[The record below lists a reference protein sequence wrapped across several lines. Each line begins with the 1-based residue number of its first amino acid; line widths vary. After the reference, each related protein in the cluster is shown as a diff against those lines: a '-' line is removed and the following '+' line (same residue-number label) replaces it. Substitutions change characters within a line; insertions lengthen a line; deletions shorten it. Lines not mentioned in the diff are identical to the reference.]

1 MAKKYAPA
9 LFEVMNRQKNTGKL
23 GVPKWWKPGAASS
36 QTPAE
41 AASEAAEARPEPTA
55 SDSPAAQEPEAGQ
68 QPEAGRTAADREPE
82 PKGPPAVQP
91 SDSQTSDW
99 RGTGEDENA
108 SDVSERA
115 LGRMPAVWL
124 EAGRVHMVLS
134 PIHAAVVGGALL
146 IVLLAS
152 YQLGRGVS
160 GQVATAGGDD
170 GLTLLDQKP
179 NPSVLEQPDGRAE
192 RTADRSGPRDAADQT
207 ETAPPEDELIV
218 GLRYVVLDTYAEK
231 DLASAE
237 FVQNWLQRV
246 HDVPTVLMQ
255 RKDRSYR
262 LIGTTGFDDSIP
274 GQKEACK
281 RYIERIESLGREC
294 GRELGRAKLQPYVFA
309 SPFDFVAAP

>member
-23 GVPKWWKPGAASS
+23 GVPKWWKPAAAS
-36 QTPAE
+36 P
-41 AASEAAEARPEPTA
+41 SEAAGETGEVRPEPTV
-55 SDSPAAQEPEAGQ
+55 SDSPLDLAPAQEL
-68 QPEAGRTAADREPE
+68 EAGRTAADREPAAE
-82 PKGPPAVQP
+82 HPPAVQP
-91 SDSQTSDW
+91 SGPHAL
-99 RGTGEDENA
+99 RRREAGEGQNA
-108 SDVSERA
+108 SDAGEPGS
-115 LGRMPAVWL
+115 GRMPAVWL
-124 EAGRVHMVLS
+124 ESGRVHMVLS
-134 PIHAAVVGGALL
+134 PMHAAVLGGVLL

-160 GQVATAGGDD
+160 GQVATAGAGD

-192 RTADRSGPRDAADQT
+192 RAGERSAPLEVADRTD
-207 ETAPPEDELIV
+207 TAPPQDELIV

-237 FVQNWLQRV
+237 FVRNWLREV
-246 HDVPTVLMQ
+246 HNIPTVLMR
-255 RKDRSYR
+255 RKDKSYR
-262 LIGTTGFDDSIP
+262 LIGTRGFDDSIP

-281 RYIERIESLGREC
+281 GYIEKIKSLGREC

-309 SPFDFVAAP
+309 SPFDFVATP